1 MRTLH
6 VDFPVGTGYGWGTCG
21 TNLNAKLKERFK
33 DHLANPESRVADL
46 CIGAING
53 PQWGYAGSKRGR
65 HMIGYGFIEQS
76 EVAVEHTWER
86 ERNWDTVIHGSSWMK
101 DTVGWSKDH
110 MIIQGADPS
119 VYYRDPS
126 IEPDPDAFTVGLW
139 GKTEWRKGQDIA
151 IRALLLFAQ
160 SHKNVRVVHAI
171 HNPWPGLVRNLAVM
185 RVDKIGD
192 VATPVP
198 WWGPGEYDSEENQWV
213 KFVNDWFREAG
224 AGSNIVHRAVRGN
237 LAPHYQQCDVS
248 LFTARLEAGQ
258 SLNLNESLAC
268 GVPAIVFHEHGYG
281 DLTCEYEYPCKDLL
295 LNESKE
301 RYLKGFGEYYQ
312 PCMDEIISK
321 LHYAYVKKE
330 ELRSRRKQIA
340 EFGRCYTWDLAA
352 DNFARIIEP
361 LLK

>member
-6 VDFPVGTGYGWGTCG
+6 VDFPVGNGYGWGTCG

-76 EVAVEHTWER
+76 EVAIEHTWDR
-86 ERNWDTVIHGSSWMK
+86 ERNWDQVVHGSSWMK
-101 DTVGWSKDH
+101 DTIGWPKDH
-110 MIIQGADPS
+110 MIIQGADPN

-139 GKTEWRKGQDIA
+139 GKLEWRKGQDIA
-151 IRALLLFAQ
+151 IRALSLFAQ
-160 SHKNVRVVHAI
+160 SHKNVNVRVIHAI
-171 HNPWPGLVRNLAVM
+171 HNPWPDLIRQMYSISHIDNSLVCFRM
-185 RVDKIGD
+185 PDFDR
-192 VATPVP
+192 
-198 WWGPGEYDSEENQWV
+198 YEENEWDLYV
-213 KFVNDWFREAG
+213 TNLFKG
-224 AGSNIVHRAVRGN
+224 AGDYGNIAHRAVRGN
-237 LAPHYQQCDVS
+237 LAPHYQKCDVS

-258 SLNLNESLAC
+258 SLNLTESLAC

-295 LNESKE
+295 LNESRD

-312 PCMDEIISK
+312 PCIDEVISK